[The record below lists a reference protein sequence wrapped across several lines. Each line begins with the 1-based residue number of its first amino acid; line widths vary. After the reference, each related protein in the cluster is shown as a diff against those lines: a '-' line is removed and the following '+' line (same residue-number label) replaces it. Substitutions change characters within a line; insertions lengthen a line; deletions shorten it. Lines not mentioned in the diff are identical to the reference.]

1 MLSRRLISKKKRN
14 GGSRDPNARI
24 NLTLSNYSNF
34 RTGLFCYYDPP
45 QAVAFSAISRLCKS
59 SIESCVFKVYE
70 VIQRKIKYKLLE
82 ALSDSPVVLIHGAR
96 QTSKSTLVK
105 ELSGNEFPAKYLTFD
120 DTGILS
126 VLKTIL
132 RILSRVIRIILLSM
146 KFRGCRKFFPQ

>member
-1 MLSRRLISKKKRN
+1 
-14 GGSRDPNARI
+14 
-24 NLTLSNYSNF
+24 
-34 RTGLFCYYDPP
+34 
-45 QAVAFSAISRLCKS
+45 
-59 SIESCVFKVYE
+59 